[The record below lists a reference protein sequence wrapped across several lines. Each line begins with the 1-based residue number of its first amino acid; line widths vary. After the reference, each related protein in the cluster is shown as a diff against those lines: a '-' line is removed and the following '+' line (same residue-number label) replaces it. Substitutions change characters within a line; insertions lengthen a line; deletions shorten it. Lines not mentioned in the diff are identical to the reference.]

1 MPMKDSLEYLELVSL
16 RKEGLDTMIFD
27 KSVSE
32 LHELLVHKEVSAAEL
47 TNAYIERIHVLDQD
61 LQAYLTVL
69 EKDAQAQA
77 SEIDRKIAQGEELGA
92 LEGIPMAMKDNLC
105 TEGVRTS
112 CASKMLAE
120 FYPPYNATVTERLKD
135 AGSILLGKL
144 NMDEF
149 AMGSST
155 ENSAYMKTRNPWNLE
170 CVPGGSSG
178 GAAVSVAADL
188 AAFSLGSDTG
198 GSIRQPAA
206 FCGVVGLKPT
216 YGAVS
221 RFGLIAYA
229 SSLDQIGP
237 LTKTVRDNALVMNAI
252 AGYDLMDSTSVQY
265 DKPDYTK
272 FLVNDIKGL
281 RIGIPREYFGEGI
294 DPDVAK
300 EIQRSIETLRDLGA
314 EVSECS
320 LPHTEYAIPA
330 YYLIATAEASSNLAR
345 YDGVRYGYRA
355 EAEDV
360 LGMFRKT
367 RAEGFGQEVK
377 RRIMLGTYA
386 LSSGYYDAYYLKAQ
400 KVRTLIKQD
409 FDQAFEKFDVLLAPT
424 APTPAFK
431 FGEKSNPL
439 TMYLSDITTVP
450 INLAGIPAFS
460 IPAGF
465 VNGLPIGMQLMG
477 KAFNEGT
484 LYRAAYTFEQNTNYH
499 TLKPN
504 LSGEVLAR
512 GSR

>member
-1 MPMKDSLEYLELVSL
+1 MESVII
-16 RKEGLDTMIFD
+16 G
-27 KSVSE
+27 KSISE
-32 LHELLVHKEVSAAEL
+32 LHELLVHKNISSTEL
-47 TNAYIERIHVLDQD
+47 TKAYIDRIHSVDPD

-69 EKDAQAQA
+69 EDEALVQAA
-77 SEIDRKIAQGEELGA
+77 EVDRKIAQGEVLKV
-92 LEGIPMAMKDNLC
+92 LEGIPMALKDNLC
-105 TEGVRTS
+105 TEGIRTS
-112 CASKMLAE
+112 CASKMLE
-120 FYPPYNATVTERLKD
+120 NFIPPYNATVTDRLRA
-135 AGSILLGKL
+135 AGTILLGKV

-155 ENSAYMKTRNPWNLE
+155 ENSYFAKSRNPWNLE

-178 GAAVSVAADL
+178 GAAVAVAGGE
-188 AAFSLGSDTG
+188 AAFALGSDTG

-206 FCGVVGLKPT
+206 FCGVVGMKPT

-221 RFGLIAYA
+221 RFGLIAFA

-237 LTKTVRDNALVMNAI
+237 FTKTVRDNALVMNAI
-252 AGYDLMDSTSVQY
+252 AGYDPLDSTSVSHEP
-265 DKPDYTK
+265 PDFTK
-272 FLVNDIKGL
+272 SLVNDVKGL
-281 RIGIPREYFGEGI
+281 KIGIPREYFGEGI
-294 DPDVAK
+294 DPQVAK
-300 EIQRSIETLRDLGA
+300 GIRAGIQTLIDLGA
-314 EVSECS
+314 EVDECS

-355 EAEDV
+355 DSEDV
-360 LGMFRKT
+360 LGMFKKT

-409 FDQAFEKFDVLLAPT
+409 FDRAFEKFDVLLSPT
-424 APTPAFK
+424 APTRAFK
-431 FGEKSNPL
+431 FGEKSADPL

-450 INLAGIPAFS
+450 VNLAGIPAIS
-460 IPAGF
+460 IPAGL

-477 KAFNEGT
+477 KAFEEGT
-484 LYRAAYTFEQNTNYH
+484 LFRAAYTFEQNTNYH

-512 GSR
+512 DAR

>member
-1 MPMKDSLEYLELVSL
+1 M
-16 RKEGLDTMIFD
+16 MIG

-32 LHELLVHKEVSAAEL
+32 LHELLVRKDVSSTEL
-47 TNAYIERIHVLDQD
+47 TKAYIKRIQTVDPELK
-61 LQAYLTVL
+61 AYLTVIEDQAL
-69 EKDAQAQA
+69 AQAA
-77 SEIDRKIAQGEELGA
+77 EVDRRIAQNEVLGV
-92 LEGIPMAMKDNLC
+92 LEGIPMALKDNLC

-112 CASKMLAE
+112 CASKMLE
-120 FYPPYNATVTERLKD
+120 NFMPPYNATVTDRLQA
-135 AGSILLGKL
+135 AGTILLGKV

-155 ENSAYMKTRNPWNLE
+155 ENSFFAKTRNPWDLE
-170 CVPGGSSG
+170 RVPGGSSG
-178 GAAVSVAADL
+178 GAAVAVAADE

-206 FCGVVGLKPT
+206 FCGVVGMKPT

-221 RFGLIAYA
+221 RFGLIAFA

-237 LTKTVRDNALVMNAI
+237 LTQTVRDNALVLNAI
-252 AGYDLMDSTSVQY
+252 AGYDPLDSTSVAY
-265 DKPDYTK
+265 PRPDYTK

-281 RIGIPREYFGEGI
+281 KIGVPREYLGEGI
-294 DPDVAK
+294 DQDVAGGIRTG
-300 EIQRSIETLRDLGA
+300 IQTLIELGA
-314 EVSECS
+314 EVTECS

-355 EAEDV
+355 EVDDV
-360 LGMFRKT
+360 LGMFKKT
-367 RAEGFGQEVK
+367 RAKGFGQEVK

-409 FDQAFEKFDVLLAPT
+409 FDKAFEKFDVLLSPT

-431 FGEKSNPL
+431 LGEKSANPL
-439 TMYLSDITTVP
+439 AMYLSDITTVP
-450 INLAGIPAFS
+450 INLAGIPAIS

-465 VNGLPIGMQLMG
+465 VGGMPIGMQLMA
-477 KAFNEGT
+477 KALDEGT
-484 LYRAAYTFEQNTNYH
+484 LYRAAYTFEQNTPYH
-499 TLKPN
+499 TVKPS
-504 LSGEVLAR
+504 LSWEVPAR
-512 GSR
+512 GSC

>member
-1 MPMKDSLEYLELVSL
+1 MGIE
-16 RKEGLDTMIFD
+16 

-32 LHELLVHKEVSAAEL
+32 LHELLVHKDISSTEL
-47 TNAYIERIHVLDQD
+47 TKAYIERIHTVDPELK
-61 LQAYLTVL
+61 AYLTVL
-69 EKDAQAQA
+69 EEQALTQA
-77 SEIDRKIAQGEELGA
+77 AEVDRKIALGEVLGA
-92 LEGIPMAMKDNLC
+92 LEGIPMALKDNMC

-112 CASKMLAE
+112 CASKMLE
-120 FYPPYNATVTERLKD
+120 NFIPPYNATVTDRLRA
-135 AGSILLGKL
+135 AGTILLGKV

-155 ENSAYMKTRNPWNLE
+155 ENSYFAKTRNPWDLE

-178 GAAVSVAADL
+178 GAAVAVAADE
-188 AAFSLGSDTG
+188 AAFALGSDTG

-206 FCGVVGLKPT
+206 FCGVVGMKPT
-216 YGAVS
+216 YGVVS
-221 RFGLIAYA
+221 RFGLIAFA

-237 LTKTVRDNALVMNAI
+237 LTKTVRDNALVLNAI
-252 AGYDLMDSTSVQY
+252 AGYDSLDSTSVPNE
-265 DKPDYTK
+265 KPDYTK

-294 DPDVAK
+294 EPDVARG
-300 EIQRSIETLRDLGA
+300 IQAGIQTLIDLGA
-314 EVSECS
+314 EVAECS

-345 YDGVRYGYRA
+345 YDGVRYGFRA
-355 EAEDV
+355 EADDV
-360 LGMFRKT
+360 LGMFKKT
-367 RAEGFGQEVK
+367 RAAGFGQEVK

-409 FDQAFEKFDVLLAPT
+409 FDKAFERFDVLLSPT

-431 FGEKSNPL
+431 FGEKSANPL
-439 TMYLSDITTVP
+439 AMYLSDITTVP
-450 INLAGIPAFS
+450 INLAGIPAIS

-477 KAFNEGT
+477 KALDEGT

-504 LSGEVLAR
+504 LSGEVLSR

>member
-1 MPMKDSLEYLELVSL
+1 MESVNI
-16 RKEGLDTMIFD
+16 G

-32 LHELLVHKEVSAAEL
+32 LHELLVHKDVSSTEL
-47 TNAYIERIHVLDQD
+47 TKAYIERIHGVDPE

-69 EKDAQAQA
+69 EDQAMA
-77 SEIDRKIAQGEELGA
+77 KAADVDRKIAQNEVLGA
-92 LEGIPMAMKDNLC
+92 LEGIPMALKDNMC

-112 CASKMLAE
+112 CASKMLAN
-120 FYPPYNATVTERLKD
+120 FIPPYNATVTDRLQA
-135 AGSILLGKL
+135 AGTILLGKV

-155 ENSAYMKTRNPWNLE
+155 ENSYFAKTRNPWDLE
-170 CVPGGSSG
+170 RVPGGSSG
-178 GAAVSVAADL
+178 GAAVAVAADE
-188 AAFSLGSDTG
+188 AAFTLGSDTG

-206 FCGVVGLKPT
+206 FCGVVGMKPT

-221 RFGLIAYA
+221 RYGLIAFA

-237 LTKTVRDNALVMNAI
+237 LTKTVRDNALVLNAI
-252 AGYDLMDSTSVQY
+252 AGYDPMDSTSVAY
-265 DKPDYTK
+265 EKPDYTK
-272 FLVNDIKGL
+272 FLVNNIKGL
-281 RIGIPREYFGEGI
+281 KIGIPREYYGEGI
-294 DPDVAK
+294 DPDVARG
-300 EIQRSIETLRDLGA
+300 IQSGIQTLIDLGA

-355 EAEDV
+355 DAEDV
-360 LGMFRKT
+360 LGMFKKT

-409 FDQAFEKFDVLLAPT
+409 FDKAFERFDVLLSPT

-431 FGEKSNPL
+431 FGEKSANPL
-439 TMYLSDITTVP
+439 AMYLSDITTVP
-450 INLAGIPAFS
+450 INLAGIPAIS

-484 LYRAAYTFEQNTNYH
+484 LYRVAYTFEQNTQYH
-499 TLKPN
+499 TLKPS

>member
-1 MPMKDSLEYLELVSL
+1 MEVAE
-16 RKEGLDTMIFD
+16 

-32 LHELLVHKEVSAAEL
+32 LQELLVHKDLSSTEL
-47 TNAYIERIHVLDQD
+47 TKAYIERIQTVDPKLK
-61 LQAYLTVL
+61 AYLTVL
-69 EKDAQAQA
+69 EDQALAQATEA
-77 SEIDRKIAQGEELGA
+77 DRKIAQGEVLGS
-92 LEGIPMAMKDNLC
+92 LEGIPMALKDNMC

-112 CASKMLAE
+112 CASKMLE
-120 FYPPYNATVTERLKD
+120 NFIPPYNATVTDRLRA
-135 AGSILLGKL
+135 AGTILLGKL

-155 ENSAYMKTRNPWNLE
+155 ENSYFTKTRNPWDLE

-178 GAAVSVAADL
+178 GSAVAVAADET
-188 AAFSLGSDTG
+188 AFALGSDTG

-206 FCGVVGLKPT
+206 FCGVVGMKPT

-221 RFGLIAYA
+221 RFGLIAFA

-237 LTKTVRDNALVMNAI
+237 LTKTVRDNTLVMNAI
-252 AGYDLMDSTSVQY
+252 AGYDPMDSTSVPY
-265 DKPDYTK
+265 EKPDYTK
-272 FLVNDIKGL
+272 FLVNNIKGL
-281 RIGIPREYFGEGI
+281 KIGIPREYYGEGI

-300 EIQRSIETLRDLGA
+300 GIQAGIQTLIDLGA
-314 EVSECS
+314 EVAECS

-360 LGMFRKT
+360 LGMFKKT

-409 FDQAFEKFDVLLAPT
+409 FDKAFERFDVLLSPT
-424 APTPAFK
+424 APTAAFK
-431 FGEKSNPL
+431 FGEKSANPL
-439 TMYLSDITTVP
+439 AMYLSDITTVP
-450 INLAGIPAFS
+450 INLAGIPAIS

-465 VNGLPIGMQLMG
+465 VGGMPIGMQLMG
-477 KAFNEGT
+477 KAFAEGT
-484 LYRAAYTFEQNTNYH
+484 LYRVAYTFEQNTNYH
-499 TLKPN
+499 TLKPS
-504 LSGEVLAR
+504 LSEEVLL
-512 GSR
+512 GW